1 MDTRYRQRVQNF
13 NNTLKLLE
21 ETLDIRNPSE
31 TERLGIIKSYE
42 MCFDLAWKGLKD
54 YLESQGL
61 DPKFPRETI
70 KTAIQ
75 TGILENED
83 AWLRALTDRNLMVHT
98 YDEKAAMAVE
108 KTIRESYYPLLKKLA
123 AFFEGTSHKRPPQW
137 EISPISHA

>member
-1 MDTRYRQRVQNF
+1 MTTRFQQRLRNF
-13 NNTLKLLE
+13 SRSLKLLE
-21 ETLDIRNPSE
+21 DALAIRKPSD

-42 MCFDLAWKGLKD
+42 MCFELAWKGLKD

-70 KTAIQ
+70 KSAVQ
-75 TGILENED
+75 TGILVDED
-83 AWLRALTDRNLMVHT
+83 AWMRALTDRNLMVHT

-123 AFFEGTSHKRPPQW
+123 ALFEGVKH
-137 EISPISHA
+137 

>member
-1 MDTRYRQRVQNF
+1 MNMTTRFQQRLQNF
-13 NNTLKLLE
+13 SRSLKLLE
-21 ETLDIRNPSE
+21 DALAIRNPSE

-42 MCFDLAWKGLKD
+42 MCFELAWKGLKD

-70 KTAIQ
+70 KSAVQ
-75 TGILENED
+75 TGILVDDD
-83 AWLRALTDRNLMVHT
+83 AWMRALTDRNLMVHT

-123 AFFEGTSHKRPPQW
+123 AFFEGARQ
-137 EISPISHA
+137 